1 MRTGQVRCVLLL
13 AAVGWLSA
21 PAAVAPDGQGARQR
35 AEAATSSPSAG
46 VRAVWI
52 HAGMFPADQA
62 GATSRLRALLDDY
75 RAARIGT
82 LFCFDSLPG
91 QHRKGWD
98 FLASLVAE
106 AHARGI
112 QVHPIISPGYPVL
125 LEGEVKEHPEWL
137 ITGTKGEIYRNL
149 NLADPAARLF
159 VVRMVQEALKYQV
172 DGIHLDYARFP
183 LGQTFS
189 YDRETT
195 EAFKKEVGQSPLDV
209 SRDSGN
215 MVWCE
220 WVKWNARQ
228 VTALVGEIRAAVK
241 AKDAKLLLSAAVF
254 PNADISRFEIGQEWA
269 AWAQGG
275 LVDVF
280 CPMLYTNDTRLF
292 REYVRD
298 AVRIAGGKGTVYA
311 GIACLSSH
319 NKNTPSGL
327 LAEMDIAGAEGAAG
341 VAIFSGY
348 SLEGAFLEALKR

>member
-1 MRTGQVRCVLLL
+1 LLL
-13 AAVGWLSA
+13 AAVAWLSGPADGA
-21 PAAVAPDGQGARQR
+21 PGIQAARRCAGS
-35 AEAATSSPSAG
+35 AATSSPAAG

-52 HAGMFPADQA
+52 HAGMFPADQTA
-62 GATSRLRALLDDY
+62 ATSRLRTLLDDY
-75 RAARIGT
+75 RAARIAA

-98 FLASLVAE
+98 FLAVLVAE

-112 QVHPIISPGYPVL
+112 QVHPIISPGYTVP

-137 ITGTKGEIYRNL
+137 ITGMKGEIYRNL
-149 NLADPAARLF
+149 NLANPAARGY
-159 VVRMVQEALKYQV
+159 VVRMVQEALKYRV

-183 LGQTFS
+183 LGQGFS

-195 EAFKKEVGQSPLDV
+195 EAFRTAFGQSPLEV
-209 SRDSGN
+209 SHDSGN

-241 AKDAKLLLSAAVF
+241 ARDTKLPLSAAVF
-254 PNADISRFEIGQEWA
+254 PNADISRFEIGQDWS
-269 AWAQGG
+269 AWARDG
-275 LVDVF
+275 LVDVLG
-280 CPMLYTNDTRLF
+280 PMLYTNDTRLF

-298 AVRIAGGKGTVYA
+298 ALRIAAGKCVVYA
-311 GIACLSSH
+311 GIACVSSH
-319 NKNTPSGL
+319 NKNTPAGL
-327 LAEMDIAGAEGAAG
+327 LSEIEIAGTEGAAG

-348 SLEGAFLEALKR
+348 SLEGEFLRALKP